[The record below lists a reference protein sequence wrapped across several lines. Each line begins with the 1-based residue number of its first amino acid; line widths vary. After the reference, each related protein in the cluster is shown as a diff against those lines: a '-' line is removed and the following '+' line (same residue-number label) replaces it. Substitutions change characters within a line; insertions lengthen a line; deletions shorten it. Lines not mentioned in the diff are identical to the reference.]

1 MIKLK
6 AEGIRNLQDARFC
19 SAEGFDFL
27 VFRFEQSY
35 DFRMPAEMIRDIAGW
50 LSGTGIILQVGTDY
64 ADTFQ
69 QLPADFAIAGV
80 QSENPEALAYPNFEG
95 LIKIYSGMPMPTADY
110 HYQVAASE
118 YTPDMQQLPVWVL
131 IEHKDEMPTG
141 MHPYG
146 ISLGT
151 GFQDTDGELDY
162 DRVSEVLD
170 LIRSM
175 GTTV

>member
-6 AEGIRNLQDARFC
+6 AEGIRNLQDARYC

-27 VFRFEQSY
+27 VFRFEQGY

-50 LSGTGIILQVGTDY
+50 LSGTGIILQVGIDFAETLH
-64 ADTFQ
+64 
-69 QLPADFAIAGV
+69 QLPADFTIAGV
-80 QSENPEALAYPNFEG
+80 QSERPEALAHPGFEG
-95 LIKIYSGMPMPTADY
+95 FIKIYSGMPLPAADY
-110 HYQVAASE
+110 QYQVAASE
-118 YTPDMQQLPVWVL
+118 YTADMQQLPIWVL
-131 IEHKDEMPTG
+131 IEHKDEMPAG
-141 MHPYG
+141 MYPYG

-151 GFQDTDGELDY
+151 GFQDADGELDY

-175 GTTV
+175 ETTA

>member
-19 SAEGFDFL
+19 SAEGIDFL
-27 VFRFEQSY
+27 VFRFEQGY

-50 LSGTGIILQVGTDY
+50 LSGTGIILQIGTDY
-64 ADTFQ
+64 ADTLQ

-80 QSENPEALAYPNFEG
+80 QSEIPEALAHPDFKG
-95 LIKIYSGMPMPTADY
+95 LIKIYSGMPLPAADY
-110 HYQVAASE
+110 QYQVAASE
-118 YTPDMQQLPVWVL
+118 YTADMQQLPIWVL
-131 IEHKDEMPTG
+131 IEHKDEMPAG

-151 GFQDTDGELDY
+151 GFQDADGELDY

-175 GTTV
+175 ETAG